1 DRQYRK
7 PSTNGTMTP
16 TTATAPAAGPFRS
29 IAFRSVSRPI
39 SNSSTTTPTCA
50 SSRNTPVS
58 GSSGAVGITRRTPAP
73 STIPARS
80 SPITAGWRNRSN
92 ASPANLPTRS
102 ITARISKKRATSRSP
117 PPAAALKRL
126 SSLGMEVERVVE
138 EGQVDRLGVFRLDH
152 DLPRRRPAHDP
163 HLLGL
168 GREPDVRGR
177 RLDAAADRAVIERR
191 RQLRLRLH
199 LVEQPIV
206 PEEQLADVDAVV
218 QRTDKQEQRE
228 EAAQRARAAAAHH
241 CDWAPSTRSWTS
253 FWSAALRPFAS
264 CGGE

>member
-1 DRQYRK
+1 
-7 PSTNGTMTP
+7 MTP
-16 TTATAPAAGPFRS
+16 TTATAPAAGPSRS

-50 SSRNTPVS
+50 NRRNTPVS

-92 ASPANLPTRS
+92 AAPANLPTSS
-102 ITARISKKRATSRSP
+102 ITARIAKKRATSRSP
-117 PPAAALKRL
+117 PAPAAAALKRL

-138 EGQVDRLGVFRLDH
+138 EGEVDRLGVFRLDH
-152 DLPRRRPAHDP
+152 DLTRRRPADDP
-163 HLLGL
+163 HLLRR

-199 LVEQPIV
+199 LIEQPIV

-241 CDWAPSTRSWTS
+241 CDWAPSTSSCTS
-253 FWSAALRPFAS
+253 FWSATLRPSAS